1 MKVKTW
7 VHFDEEVE
15 VEVHP
20 DEFMAALNDDDGW
33 GPKRIIARC
42 HSVFVAISD
51 GQILEMEPEVRKTI
65 MNALIEQAD
74 RYKEPTP

>member
-1 MKVKTW
+1 
-7 VHFDEEVE
+7 
-15 VEVHP
+15 
-20 DEFMAALNDDDGW
+20 DDGW